1 MYERPDKGKELAM
14 SDDEIIGAWRRQTN
28 LVRGGLD
35 RSNFDEIAE
44 AMYLTSSYAYD
55 SAEQAQRAFKG
66 EEDHYLYSR
75 YGNPSVTMFEDRMKL
90 MEGAA
95 VCQST
100 ASGMGAV
107 FASLACMLGA
117 GDRLV
122 ASKALFG
129 SCDYVCT
136 VLLPRYG
143 IKTVTVATDDLDE
156 WEKALSEPT
165 QAVFLETPSNP
176 MMQLLDIASI
186 AGLAHKVGARL
197 VIDNVFATPVFQQPL
212 ALGADIVMYSATKH
226 IDGQGRTLGGAVLTN
241 DVDYYKDHMQMFIRH
256 TGPTLSPFNAWVLA
270 KSLETLELRVRAQA
284 AAAAEIAEFLD
295 GKTGILK
302 VVFPGLDSHPQR
314 DLVKK
319 QMGGPGTMVVFELD
333 GDQAR
338 AFRFMN
344 ALKLIDISNNLGD
357 AKSMITHPATTTHQ
371 RVSADERAKLGIH
384 ENMVRLSVGLEDVED
399 LKEDI
404 EQALKS

>member
-1 MYERPDKGKELAM
+1 MSNDKKPDG
-14 SDDEIIGAWRRQTN
+14 WRRQTN

-35 RSNFDEIAE
+35 RSHFDEISE
-44 AMYLTSSYAYD
+44 AMYLTSSYAYE

-75 YGNPSVTMFEDRMKL
+75 YGNPTVTQFEERMKL

-95 VCQST
+95 ICQST

-136 VLLPRYG
+136 VLMPQYG
-143 IKTVTVATDDLDE
+143 VETVTVASTDLDE
-156 WEKALSEPT
+156 WERALSKPT
-165 QAVFLETPSNP
+165 KAVFLETPSNP
-176 MMQLLDIASI
+176 MMQILDIEAI
-186 AGLAHKVGARL
+186 AELAHKAGARL
-197 VIDNVFATPVFQQPL
+197 IVDNVFATPIYQHPL
-212 ALGADIVMYSATKH
+212 QLGADIVMYSTTKH

-241 DVDYYKDHMQMFIRH
+241 DADYYQGHMRMFIRH
-256 TGPTLSPFNAWVLA
+256 TGPTLSPFNAWVLTKA
-270 KSLETLELRVRAQA
+270 LETLELRVRAQA
-284 AAAAEIAEFLD
+284 AAAADIADFLEAQAD
-295 GKTGILK
+295 VTAVI
-302 VVFPGLDSHPQR
+302 FPGLASHPQA
-314 DLVKK
+314 DLIAN
-319 QMGGPGTMVVFELD
+319 QMSGPGTVVAFELD

-338 AFRFMN
+338 AFRFMD
-344 ALKLIDISNNLGD
+344 ALELIDISNNLGD
-357 AKSMITHPATTTHQ
+357 AKSMVTHPTTTTHQ
-371 RVSADERAKLGIH
+371 RVSADERAQLGIH

-399 LKEDI
+399 LKEDMA
-404 EQALKS
+404 QAMKA

>member
-1 MYERPDKGKELAM
+1 MSNKEKP
-14 SDDEIIGAWRRQTN
+14 EGWRRQTN

-35 RSNFDEIAE
+35 RSHFDEISE
-44 AMYLTSSYAYD
+44 AMYLTSSYAYET
-55 SAEQAQRAFKG
+55 AEQAQRAFKG

-75 YGNPSVTMFEDRMKL
+75 YGNPTVTMFEERMKL
-90 MEGAA
+90 MEGAQI
-95 VCQST
+95 CQST

-107 FASLACMLGA
+107 FASLACMLKS

-136 VLLPRYG
+136 VLMPQYG
-143 IKTVTVATDDLDE
+143 VETETVASTDLAD
-156 WEKALSEPT
+156 WERALSRPAN
-165 QAVFLETPSNP
+165 AVFLETPSNP
-176 MMQLLDIASI
+176 MMQVLDIEAI
-186 AGLAHKVGARL
+186 ADMAHKAGARL
-197 VIDNVFATPVFQQPL
+197 IVDNVFATPIFQKPL
-212 ALGADIVMYSATKH
+212 ELGADIVMYSTTKH

-241 DVDYYKDHMQMFIRH
+241 DEAYYQDHMRMFIRH
-256 TGPTLSPFNAWVLA
+256 TGPTLSPFNAWVLT
-270 KSLETLELRVRAQA
+270 KSLETLELRVGAQA
-284 AAAAEIAEFLD
+284 AAAADIAGFMD
-295 GKTGILK
+295 GRAGVLK
-302 VVFPGLDSHPQR
+302 VVFPGLDSHPQA
-314 DLVKK
+314 DLIAR
-319 QMGGPGTMVVFELD
+319 QMSGPGTIVAFELN

-357 AKSMITHPATTTHQ
+357 AKSMVTHPTTTTHQ
-371 RVSADERAKLGIH
+371 RVSADERAQLGIH

-404 EQALKS
+404 AQAIEA

>member
-1 MYERPDKGKELAM
+1 M
-14 SDDEIIGAWRRQTN
+14 SDDKIIEGWRRQTN
-28 LVRGGLD
+28 LVRGGLK
-35 RSNFDEIAE
+35 RSHFDEIAE

-143 IKTVTVATDDLDE
+143 VETVTVATADLDE

-186 AGLAHKVGARL
+186 AGLAHKAGARL
-197 VIDNVFATPVFQQPL
+197 VVDNVFATPVFQQPL

-241 DVDYYKDHMQMFIRH
+241 DLDYYKGHMQMFIRH

-284 AAAAEIAEFLD
+284 AAAAEIAGFLD
-295 GKTGILK
+295 GKADVLK

-319 QMGGPGTMVVFELD
+319 QMSGPGTMVVFELN

-357 AKSMITHPATTTHQ
+357 AKSLITHPTTTTHQ